1 MLVFVLVLTL
11 GFVIKNRFSSYN
23 MKAVTESGKN
33 FEDEKKS
40 DEDGENS
47 DIFSENKKTSVI
59 VYVTGEV
66 NKPGIVELSSDLR
79 VKDAVNIAG
88 GFTKDADIN
97 LINLAERVEDE
108 AHYIIPKI
116 GEESDENLS
125 NNSRDGKININ
136 KADSGELQKLD
147 GIGEALAGRI
157 IEYREKNGK
166 FKTIEDLK
174 QVSGI
179 GEKKFEAIREKVD
192 VK

>member
-1 MLVFVLVLTL
+1 
-11 GFVIKNRFSSYN
+11 

-125 NNSRDGKININ
+125 NSSRDGKININ